1 MSASSR
7 RSDIRTRALFQALG
21 ALSLVAA
28 TAGLSAPAQGAQL
41 NVDEYERQ
49 IRSRFGSTKGYSTT
63 LVRTNGFLY
72 GASGGAA
79 THSDAMTFN
88 VLANVGSATKM
99 VGGLL
104 LLKVLEEQG
113 KSTPQVLSF
122 LNNEIRHYLPAVV
135 KNALPVAN
143 RKITFRDLLQHKS
156 GIRGGDPANPFVQ
169 LLVPVKD
176 SDYGVRSYH
185 NINSKL
191 LTYLIPIVGNPAN
204 LTWINNAVAKNGWSA
219 TGDDIIQAMGPWYET
234 FVRYYIFDPIDPN
247 LAATCDP
254 DPDSLPV
261 LLKGWKI
268 AGAYTTK
275 SDPYGGVIYNGR
287 LRAGHCKA
295 QGGWYYSSKAFASI
309 FRYLGHSNGFI
320 SPSTYDALYSPT
332 GSAAT
337 RDNRLIWSSQVASPK
352 LEDLYGWKASPY
364 HGGSHSVNRTGNV
377 PSDYRTT
384 HARAAVV
391 RLPGGYHAVGIVNSG
406 EMSSSDVAYELKNAF
421 ANALE

>member
-1 MSASSR
+1 MFASLH
-7 RSDIRTRALFQALG
+7 RSKPRAFFQVLG
-21 ALSLVAA
+21 AVSLVAA
-28 TAGLSAPAQGAQL
+28 TAGLSAPARGAQL
-41 NVDEYERQ
+41 NVDEYEDQ

-63 LVRTNGFLY
+63 LVRTTGFRY
-72 GASGGAA
+72 GVSGGAA
-79 THSDAMTFN
+79 THSDAMTWN

-104 LLKVLEEQG
+104 LVKVLEEQG

-122 LNNEIRHYLPAVV
+122 LDNEIRHYLPAVV
-135 KNALPVAN
+135 KNALPVEN

-169 LLVPVKD
+169 LLVPVED

-191 LTYLIPIVGNPAN
+191 LTYLVPIVGNPAN
-204 LTWINNAVAKNGWSA
+204 LPAINDAVANNGWSA
-219 TGDDIIQAMGPWYET
+219 TGNDIIQAMGWWYET
-234 FVRYYIFDPIDPN
+234 FVRYYIFDPVDPD

-254 DPDSLPV
+254 DPDALGT
-261 LLKGWKI
+261 LLNGWTI

-275 SDPYGGVIYNGR
+275 TDPYGGVIYNSKV
-287 LRAGHCKA
+287 LAGHCKA

-309 FRYLGHSNGFI
+309 FQYLGHSSGFI

-332 GSAAT
+332 GSSAA
-337 RDNRLIWSSQVASPK
+337 RNNRLVWSSEIASAK

-364 HGGSHSVNRTGNV
+364 HGGSHPVNRSGSV
-377 PSDYRTT
+377 PSGFRTT
-384 HARAAVV
+384 HARAAVI
-391 RLPGGYHAVGIVNSG
+391 RLPSGYHAVGIVNSG
-406 EMSSSDVAYELKNAF
+406 EMSSGDIASELKNAF